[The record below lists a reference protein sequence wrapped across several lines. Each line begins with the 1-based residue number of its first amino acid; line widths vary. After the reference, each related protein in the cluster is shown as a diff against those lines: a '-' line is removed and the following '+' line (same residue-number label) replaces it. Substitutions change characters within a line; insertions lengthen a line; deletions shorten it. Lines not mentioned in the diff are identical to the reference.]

1 MEDIEKNRRTQAK
14 KNRTEE
20 KTTPSKRIQKL
31 GNVSPRQSGGRKA
44 KAPSADLV
52 RWATLLTAA
61 AVAAISTA
69 GGKCIVVPSGSE
81 GNRKQ
86 K

>member
-1 MEDIEKNRRTQAK
+1 LEDIEKKSEDTGKKK
-14 KNRTEE
+14 KNRGKDNAIQEDTEAW
-20 KTTPSKRIQKL
+20 KCITPSEWRKKNQGTVCRSHPL
-31 GNVSPRQSGGRKA
+31 GY
-44 KAPSADLV
+44 
-52 RWATLLTAA
+52 ATYG
-61 AVAAISTA
+61 TA